1 MANVILVIGES
12 GSGKSTS
19 MRSLNPDKTVLVNCL
34 NKGLPWR
41 GSATQYSTEKKNLY
55 HTTSYETITKLF
67 EHVDK
72 NRPEIENIII
82 DDAGYI
88 MNTEMFERANE
99 TGWNNCALYKFPK
112 LTGISLELYTLPIA
126 VMTIV

>member
-19 MRSLNPDKTVLVNCL
+19 MRNLNPDKTVLINCL

-41 GSATQYSTEKKNLY
+41 GSATQYNTEKKNMY
-55 HTTSYETITKLF
+55 HTTSYETMVKLF

-72 NRPEIENIII
+72 NRPEVENIII

-88 MNTEMFERANE
+88 MNVEMFERANE
-99 TGWNNCALYKFPK
+99 KGWNIRALVKSPK
-112 LTGISLELYTLPIA
+112 LTGISLELCTLPATVMIA
-126 VMTIV
+126 A